1 MEVKTITR
9 EEILNCLIE
18 ALNPLNY
25 VYAAWQG
32 GSAAFKRVDQWSD
45 IDIIVDVKDDKIMD
59 LFNVLDISLESLAKI
74 ENSYGG
80 PQSLSPGAY
89 QKVYKLQGTSKFM
102 VIEICAVKHTST
114 EKLLSKEIHG
124 DILVLFDKCNV
135 TQVTPI
141 NKIEF
146 AKTLRTRIEKVD
158 SLFNMYQFLIEK
170 ELNRQN
176 YIEAI
181 SFYQNFSLG
190 LLLEMLRIKYKPYRY
205 NFKTRY
211 IYYDLPE
218 GVVKKLHNYYF
229 IKDGEEL
236 RKKHQEIIK
245 WFSEVITDLKKTN
258 IEELL

>member
-1 MEVKTITR
+1 MEVKAITR
-9 EEILNCLIE
+9 EEILNCLIR
-18 ALNPLNY
+18 ALKPLNY

-32 GSAAFKRVDQWSD
+32 GSAAFKRVDVWSD
-45 IDIIVDVKDDKIMD
+45 IDVVVDVEDDKIKDM
-59 LFNVLDISLESLAKI
+59 FNVLDISLESLAKI

-80 PQSLSPGAY
+80 TQSLSPGAY
-89 QKVYKLQGTSKFM
+89 QKVYKLHGTSKFM

-114 EKLLSKEIHG
+114 EKLLNKEVHG

-135 TQVTPI
+135 AQATPM

-146 AKTLRTRIEKVD
+146 AKTLRTRIENVD

-170 ELNRQN
+170 ELNRHN

-181 SFYQNFSLG
+181 SFYQSFSLG

-211 IYYDLPE
+211 VYYDFPE
-218 GVVKKLHNYYF
+218 DVVKRLHNFYF

-236 RKKHQEIIK
+236 RERHQEIIE
-245 WFSEVITDLKKTN
+245 WFNEVMAYLKN
-258 IEELL
+258 VNLEELL